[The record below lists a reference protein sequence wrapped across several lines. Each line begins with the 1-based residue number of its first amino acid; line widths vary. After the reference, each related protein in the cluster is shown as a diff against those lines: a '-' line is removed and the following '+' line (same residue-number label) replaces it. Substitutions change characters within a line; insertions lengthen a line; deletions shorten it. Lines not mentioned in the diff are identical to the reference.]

1 MSFKPRSITTPLKN
15 FSFSPLLLIL
25 LVSFF
30 ITVTSNFSFVE
41 HFSQEYEIDKNVS
54 FLGALLIIIF
64 AFNTLITGML
74 YLILPLRWSVSIM
87 LILAAV
93 CAYFSDK
100 FGVVIDVEMIR
111 NSLQTNMSEASDL
124 LTLNLFLRL
133 ILLAIVPIVLI
144 SLLSI
149 KTQKES
155 PWWLIK
161 LKSVAASLGVA
172 LLLIVISIALF
183 SAQFSSFIRQHKQLR
198 YYINPIQ
205 AIYSGGKYMASQF
218 KSTGPRTYIA
228 LTENATVLNS
238 SGNNKLV
245 IMVVGETARAD
256 HLSLNGY
263 SRETNSLLS
272 QQQNVVT
279 YSQISSC
286 GTSTAIS
293 VPCMFS
299 LSSRDDFE
307 IDSASYTQNTLDII
321 AMAGVSVLWR
331 DNNSDSKGV
340 ATRQLFE
347 DFRTP
352 EHNPECID
360 ECRDTGM
367 LGDLQDYIDKQP
379 KDILIV
385 LHQMG
390 SHGPAYYKRYPKEF
404 EKYTPACQTAEL
416 SNCSDQEII
425 NAYDNTIV
433 YTDYFLTKIIEL
445 LQANTD
451 KFQTS
456 MLYVSDHGESL
467 GENGIYLHGLPYAF
481 APDSQTH
488 VPIVLWS
495 DDRSNIDLAQTREL
509 ATQANS
515 HDALAKTLIS
525 MFEIETDAPLN
536 SAPNLVK
543 FKQAP

>member
-1 MSFKPRSITTPLKN
+1 MSFIQRSIITPLR
-15 FSFSPLLLIL
+15 SVALAPLMFIL
-25 LVSFF
+25 VASFF
-30 ITVTSNFSFVE
+30 ITATSNFSFIA
-41 HFSQEYEIDKNVS
+41 HFAQEYEIDNNIG
-54 FLGALLIIIF
+54 FLSALMVIIF
-64 AFNTLITGML
+64 ALNILITSII
-74 YLILPLRWSVSIM
+74 YLLLPLKWSVAVM
-87 LILAAV
+87 MILSAI
-93 CAYFSDK
+93 CGYFSDK
-100 FGVVIDVEMIR
+100 FGIVIDVEMIR
-111 NSLQTNMSEASDL
+111 NSLQTNMAEASDL
-124 LTLNLFLRL
+124 LTLNLLFRL
-133 ILLAIVPIVLI
+133 TLLAIVPIAIL
-144 SLLSI
+144 SLMPI
-149 KTQKES
+149 KVTLGS
-155 PWWLIK
+155 ATWRVK
-161 LKSVAASLGVA
+161 LKSVAASLGIS
-172 LLLIVISIALF
+172 LLLIIMCIAIY
-183 SAQFSSFIRQHKQLR
+183 SAQFTSFIREHKELR

-205 AIYSGGKYMASQF
+205 AIYSGGKYVASQF
-218 KSTGPRTYIA
+218 KNTGPQDYVILTDNA
-228 LTENATVLNS
+228 LLPPDS
-238 SGNNKLV
+238 DSKKLV

-263 SRETNSLLS
+263 VRETNPLLS
-272 QQQNVVT
+272 QQANVVT

-299 LSSRDDFE
+299 LLAKDDFE

-321 AMAGVSVLWR
+321 AKAGVSVLWR

-340 ATRQLFE
+340 AIRQLFE
-347 DFRTP
+347 DFRTADK
-352 EHNPECID
+352 NAECED

-367 LGDLQDYIDKQP
+367 LDDLQNFINRQP
-379 KDILIV
+379 KDIFIV

-404 EKYTPACQTAEL
+404 EKFTPACQTAEL
-416 SNCSDQEII
+416 SSCSDQEII

-451 KFQTS
+451 DFQTS
-456 MLYVSDHGESL
+456 MLYVSDHGESM

-488 VPIVLWS
+488 VPIILWS
-495 DDRSNIDLAQTREL
+495 DDGSNIDLTQTREL

-525 MFEIETDAPLN
+525 LFDIQTDVKFN

-543 FKQAP
+543 FKQAQ

>member
-1 MSFKPRSITTPLKN
+1 MPLIQRTIITPLRN
-15 FSFSPLLLIL
+15 ITLAPLVLIL
-25 LVSFF
+25 VLSFF
-30 ITVTSNFSFVE
+30 ITATSNFSFIG
-41 HFSQEYEIDKNVS
+41 HFAQEYAIDKNIS
-54 FLGALLIIIF
+54 FLAALLLIIF
-64 AFNTLITGML
+64 ALNILVTSII
-74 YLILPLRWSVSIM
+74 YLLLPLKWSVAVMI
-87 LILAAV
+87 ILSAI
-93 CAYFSDK
+93 CGYFSDK

-124 LTLNLFLRL
+124 LTLNLLLRL
-133 ILLAIVPIVLI
+133 TLLAIVPIGLI
-144 SLLSI
+144 SLISV
-149 KTQKES
+149 KT
-155 PWWLIK
+155 PTWLAK
-161 LKSVAASLGVA
+161 LKTIAASFGIA
-172 LLLIVISIALF
+172 LLLIIICIAIY
-183 SAQFSSFIRQHKQLR
+183 SAQFTSFIRQHKELR

-218 KSTGPRTYIA
+218 KNTGPQAYVV
-228 LTENATVLNS
+228 LTDNATIAKDIS
-238 SGNNKLV
+238 SKKLV

-263 SRETNSLLS
+263 ARETNPLLS
-272 QQQNVVT
+272 QQANVVT

-299 LSSRDDFE
+299 LLAKDDFD

-321 AMAGVSVLWR
+321 AKAGVSVLWR

-340 ATRQLFE
+340 AIRQLFE
-347 DFRTP
+347 DFRTADK
-352 EHNPECID
+352 NPECED
-360 ECRDTGM
+360 ECRDTRM
-367 LGDLQDYIDKQP
+367 LGNLQDFINRQP
-379 KDILIV
+379 NDIFIV

-416 SNCSDQEII
+416 SSCSDQEII

-445 LQANTD
+445 LQANKD
-451 KFQTS
+451 DFHTS
-456 MLYVSDHGESL
+456 MLYVSDHGESM

-481 APDSQTH
+481 APDSQIH
-488 VPIVLWS
+488 VPIILWS
-495 DDRSNIDLAQTREL
+495 DDGSNIDLMQTREL

-525 MFEIETDAPLN
+525 LFDIQTDVKFN

-543 FKQAP
+543 FKQKQ

>member
-1 MSFKPRSITTPLKN
+1 MSFIQSSIITPLR
-15 FSFSPLLLIL
+15 SVALAPLMFIL
-25 LVSFF
+25 VASFF
-30 ITVTSNFSFVE
+30 ITATSNFSFIE
-41 HFSQEYEIDKNVS
+41 HFAQEYEIDNNIG
-54 FLGALLIIIF
+54 FLSALMVIIF
-64 AFNTLITGML
+64 ALNILITSII
-74 YLILPLRWSVSIM
+74 YLLLPLKWSVAVM
-87 LILAAV
+87 MILSAI
-93 CAYFSDK
+93 CGYFSDK
-100 FGVVIDVEMIR
+100 FGIVIDVEMIR
-111 NSLQTNMSEASDL
+111 NSLQTNMAEASDL
-124 LTLNLFLRL
+124 LTLNLLFRL
-133 ILLAIVPIVLI
+133 TLLAIVPIAIL
-144 SLLSI
+144 SLMPI
-149 KTQKES
+149 KATLGSAK
-155 PWWLIK
+155 WLVK
-161 LKSVAASLGVA
+161 LKSVAASFGIS
-172 LLLIVISIALF
+172 LLLIIMCIAIY
-183 SAQFSSFIRQHKQLR
+183 SAQFTSFIREHKELR

-218 KSTGPRTYIA
+218 KNTGPQDYVI
-228 LTENATVLNS
+228 LTDNAVLPPDS
-238 SGNNKLV
+238 KSKKLV

-263 SRETNSLLS
+263 ARETNPLLS
-272 QQQNVVT
+272 QQANVVT

-299 LSSRDDFE
+299 LLPKDDFE

-321 AMAGVSVLWR
+321 AKAGVSVLWR

-340 ATRQLFE
+340 AIRQLFE
-347 DFRTP
+347 DFRTADK
-352 EHNPECID
+352 NAECED

-367 LGDLQDYIDKQP
+367 LDDLQNFINRQP
-379 KDILIV
+379 KDIFII

-404 EKYTPACQTAEL
+404 EKFTPACQTAEL
-416 SNCSDQEII
+416 SSCSDQEII

-451 KFQTS
+451 DFQTS
-456 MLYVSDHGESL
+456 MLYVSDHGESM

-495 DDRSNIDLAQTREL
+495 DDGSNIDLAQTREL

-525 MFEIETDAPLN
+525 LFDIQTDVKFN

-543 FKQAP
+543 FKQAQ

>member
-1 MSFKPRSITTPLKN
+1 MSFIQRSIIAPLRSVT
-15 FSFSPLLLIL
+15 FAPLMFIL
-25 LVSFF
+25 VASFF
-30 ITVTSNFSFVE
+30 ITATSNFSFIA
-41 HFSQEYEIDKNVS
+41 HFAQEYEINNNFG
-54 FLGALLIIIF
+54 FLSALMVIIF
-64 AFNTLITGML
+64 ALNILITSII
-74 YLILPLRWSVSIM
+74 YLLLPLKWSVAVMM
-87 LILAAV
+87 LLSAI
-93 CAYFSDK
+93 CGYFSDK
-100 FGVVIDVEMIR
+100 FGIVIDVEMIR
-111 NSLQTNMSEASDL
+111 NSLQTNMAEASDL
-124 LTLNLFLRL
+124 LTLNLLFRL
-133 ILLAIVPIVLI
+133 TLLAIVPIAIL
-144 SLLSI
+144 SLMPI
-149 KTQKES
+149 KVTLGS
-155 PWWLIK
+155 ATWRVK
-161 LKSVAASLGVA
+161 LKSVAASLGIS
-172 LLLIVISIALF
+172 LLLIIMCIAIY
-183 SAQFSSFIRQHKQLR
+183 SAQFTSFIREHKELR

-205 AIYSGGKYMASQF
+205 AIYSGGKYVASQF
-218 KSTGPRTYIA
+218 KNTGPQDYVILTDNA
-228 LTENATVLNS
+228 LLPPDS
-238 SGNNKLV
+238 DSKKLV

-263 SRETNSLLS
+263 VRETNPLLS
-272 QQQNVVT
+272 QQANVVT

-299 LSSRDDFE
+299 LLAKDDFE

-321 AMAGVSVLWR
+321 AKAGVSVLWR

-340 ATRQLFE
+340 AIRQLFE
-347 DFRTP
+347 DFRTADKNAGC
-352 EHNPECID
+352 ED
-360 ECRDTGM
+360 ECRDTRM
-367 LGDLQDYIDKQP
+367 LDDLQNFINRQP
-379 KDILIV
+379 KDIFIV

-404 EKYTPACQTAEL
+404 EKFTPACQTAEL
-416 SNCSDQEII
+416 SSCSDQEII

-451 KFQTS
+451 DFQTS
-456 MLYVSDHGESL
+456 MLYVSDHGESM

-488 VPIVLWS
+488 VPIILWS
-495 DDRSNIDLAQTREL
+495 DDGSNIDLTQTREL

-525 MFEIETDAPLN
+525 LFDIQTDVKFN

-543 FKQAP
+543 FKQAQ